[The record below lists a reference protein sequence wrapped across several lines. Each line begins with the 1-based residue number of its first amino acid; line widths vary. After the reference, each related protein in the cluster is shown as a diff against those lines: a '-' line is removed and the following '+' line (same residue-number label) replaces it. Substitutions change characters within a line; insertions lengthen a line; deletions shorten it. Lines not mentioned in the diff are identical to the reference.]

1 MKKSINYARLLKREV
16 KRLVAL
22 EKERELMIADYFP
35 DMAMVISDADRYKA
49 AEIQASKN
57 LTKLIDEDLGEIIG

>member
-1 MKKSINYARLLKREV
+1 MKKAINYARLLKREV

-35 DMAMVISDADRYKA
+35 DMAMVISNADRNKE

-57 LTKLIDEDLGEIIG
+57 LAKLIDEDLGEKLG